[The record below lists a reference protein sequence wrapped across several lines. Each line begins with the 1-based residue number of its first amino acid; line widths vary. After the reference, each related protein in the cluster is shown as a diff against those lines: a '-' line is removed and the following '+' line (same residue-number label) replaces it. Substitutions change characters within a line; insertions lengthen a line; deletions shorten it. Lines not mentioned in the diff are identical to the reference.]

1 MTNQRTGLRELQRRA
16 DKMAAKLKAWERGDV
31 ASDVSGQIAAWR
43 ARNVVAF
50 SVPVDADAVTFEM
63 PWAAIAE
70 ASEAELAFFILKGVR
85 DTRDGVISLN
95 GSASIAAA
103 PPTASRH

>member
-31 ASDVSGQIAAWR
+31 ANDATGRIAQWR
-43 ARNVVAF
+43 KRETVQF
-50 SVPVDADAVTFEM
+50 TMRVDAGALVIEM

-85 DTRDGVISLN
+85 DTRDGVISPN
-95 GSASIAAA
+95 GSASIAEA